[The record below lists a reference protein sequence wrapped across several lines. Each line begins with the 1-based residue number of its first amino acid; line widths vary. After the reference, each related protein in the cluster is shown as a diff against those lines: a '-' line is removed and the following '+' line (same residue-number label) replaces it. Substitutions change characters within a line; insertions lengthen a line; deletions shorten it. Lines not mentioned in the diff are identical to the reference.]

1 MTAGV
6 EDAALALIDGGLS
19 PDDGLQ
25 AALFDAVCD
34 GLSTA
39 VVVYDKNDL
48 VLFASRQ
55 VLNYFPIPSRFLRR
69 ETRLRDFLGA
79 IFDTGIRQTDTQA
92 KASGPTTREDWVTQ
106 KIASHWRERFE
117 SCERYGAD
125 RWVRFVKRR
134 LPTGFGVC
142 IISDISEEKKR
153 EEQWRIDL
161 ERVQLTE
168 DILDNLPF
176 PLFVKDRNMTY
187 VAVNK
192 AFCDRYQTSPD
203 EILGRKGADLFSSD
217 VASRFEESDRHVME
231 TGEMSIS
238 RQRQIARDGIE
249 RDIVT
254 RKLRIGKP
262 GRYFLVAS
270 TQDLPKEGM
279 DVDEFSFA
287 SEIKTSGD
295 QSYKRAYVPVSIL
308 QAAARKPTPMETF
321 VPENFAGRK
330 ILVVTADLAAESAAM
345 KMLAKYGFEACSVR
359 DENEQAAFLDI
370 AGAHGIKIDLV
381 VADNQLGTR
390 CIEIAERQNVPALL
404 LDGFQLA
411 NELTFVIARHFNR
424 SLRGGEAVRD
434 AGETEDAGD
443 WAAASGG
450 GDANIQVLVAEDNDI
465 NQIVFSQILE
475 GLGYS
480 YRIAASGDEAVQ
492 MWAEFRPAIILMD
505 ISLPVL
511 TGFEA
516 AKLIRDM
523 EEGSGRQ
530 TPIIGVL
537 NQAFELDRSQCMAVG
552 MNGVILKPVSPDM
565 LETVFQKYMPD
576 NRSEPVQLAV

>member
-1 MTAGV
+1 MTAGI
-6 EDAALALIDGGLS
+6 EEAALSLISGDLS
-19 PDDGLQ
+19 PDDNLQ

-55 VLNYFPIPSRFLRR
+55 VLHFFPIPPQFLRPT
-69 ETRLRDFLGA
+69 TRLRDFLGA
-79 IFDTGIRQTDTQA
+79 VFDTGIRQSDAQA
-92 KASGPTTREDWVTQ
+92 KAAGSVTREDWVSQ
-106 KIASHWRERFE
+106 KIASHWRERFD

-134 LPTGFGVC
+134 LPSGFGVC

-187 VAVNK
+187 VAVNR

-217 VASRFEESDRHVME
+217 VASRFEESDRHVIE
-231 TGEMSIS
+231 TGEMSVS

-279 DVDEFSFA
+279 DIDEFALA

-295 QSYKRAYVPVSIL
+295 LSYKRAYVPVSVL

-345 KMLAKYGFEACSVR
+345 KMLVKYGFEACSVR
-359 DENEQAAFLDI
+359 DESEQAAFLDI

-411 NELTFVIARHFNR
+411 NELTFLIARHFNR
-424 SLRGGEAVRD
+424 SLRGNDDRTDISD
-434 AGETEDAGD
+434 ADDVSDWPIGADAE
-443 WAAASGG
+443 SG
-450 GDANIQVLVAEDNDI
+450 NIQVLVAEDNDI

-475 GLGYS
+475 GLGYR
-480 YRIAASGDEAVQ
+480 YKIAASGDEAVQ
-492 MWAEFRPAIILMD
+492 MWAEHRPEIVLMD
-505 ISLPVL
+505 TSLPGL
-511 TGFEA
+511 NGFEA
-516 AKLIRDM
+516 ARLIRDM
-523 EEGSGRQ
+523 EQGSGTP

-537 NQAFELDRSQCMAVG
+537 TQAFELDRSQCMDAG
-552 MNGVILKPVSPDM
+552 MNGVILKPVSPDI
-565 LETVFQKYMPD
+565 LETIFRKYMKD
-576 NRSEPVQLAV
+576 DRSQPVQRAV

>member
-1 MTAGV
+1 MTAGI
-6 EDAALALIDGGLS
+6 EEAALSLISGSLS
-19 PDDGLQ
+19 PDDNLQ

-55 VLNYFPIPSRFLRR
+55 VLHFFPIPPQFLRPA
-69 ETRLRDFLGA
+69 TRLRDFLGA
-79 IFDTGIRQTDTQA
+79 VFDTGIRQSDAQA
-92 KASGPTTREDWVTQ
+92 KAAGPVTREDWVSQ
-106 KIASHWRERFE
+106 KIASHWRERFD

-192 AFCDRYQTSPD
+192 AFCDKYQTSPD
-203 EILGRKGADLFSSD
+203 EILGRKGVDLFSSD
-217 VASRFEESDRHVME
+217 VASRFEESDRHVIE
-231 TGEMSIS
+231 TGEMSIT

-270 TQDLPKEGM
+270 TQDLPKDGM
-279 DVDEFSFA
+279 DIDEFAFA

-295 QSYKRAYVPVSIL
+295 LSYKRAYVPVSVL

-321 VPENFAGRK
+321 VPENFTGRK

-345 KMLAKYGFEACSVR
+345 KMLARYGFEACSVR
-359 DENEQAAFLDI
+359 DESEQAAFLDI

-381 VADNQLGTR
+381 VADNQLGAR
-390 CIEIAERQNVPALL
+390 CIEIAERQNIPALL

-411 NELTFVIARHFNR
+411 NELTFLIARHFNR
-424 SLRGGEAVRD
+424 SLRGNDGRTDISIADDVSEWPIGAD
-434 AGETEDAGD
+434 AESGD
-443 WAAASGG
+443 
-450 GDANIQVLVAEDNDI
+450 IQVLVAEDNDI

-475 GLGYS
+475 GLGYR
-480 YRIAASGDEAVQ
+480 YKIAVSGDEAVQ
-492 MWAEFRPAIILMD
+492 MWAEHRPEIVLMD
-505 ISLPVL
+505 ISLPGL
-511 TGFEA
+511 NGFEA
-516 AKLIRDM
+516 ARLIRDM
-523 EEGSGRQ
+523 EQGSDTQ

-537 NQAFELDRSQCMAVG
+537 TQAFELDRSQCMAAG
-552 MNGVILKPVSPDM
+552 MNGVILKPVSPDI
-565 LETVFQKYMPD
+565 LETIFRKHMKD
-576 NRSEPVQLAV
+576 DRSQLAQRAV

>member
-1 MTAGV
+1 MTAGI
-6 EDAALALIDGGLS
+6 EEAALSLISGDLS
-19 PDDGLQ
+19 PDDNLQ

-55 VLNYFPIPSRFLRR
+55 VLHFFPIPPQFLRPT
-69 ETRLRDFLGA
+69 TRLRDFLGA
-79 IFDTGIRQTDTQA
+79 VFDTGIRQSDAQA
-92 KASGPTTREDWVTQ
+92 KAAGSVTREDWVSQ
-106 KIASHWRERFE
+106 KIASHWRERFD

-134 LPTGFGVC
+134 LPSGFGVC

-187 VAVNK
+187 VAVNR

-217 VASRFEESDRHVME
+217 VASRFEESDRHVIE
-231 TGEMSIS
+231 TGEMSVS

-279 DVDEFSFA
+279 DIDEFALA

-295 QSYKRAYVPVSIL
+295 LSYKRAYVPVSVL

-345 KMLAKYGFEACSVR
+345 KMLVKYGFEACSVR
-359 DENEQAAFLDI
+359 DESEQAAFLDI

-411 NELTFVIARHFNR
+411 NELTFLIARHFNR
-424 SLRGGEAVRD
+424 SLRGNDDRTDISD
-434 AGETEDAGD
+434 ADDVSDWPIGADAE
-443 WAAASGG
+443 SG
-450 GDANIQVLVAEDNDI
+450 NIQVLVAEDNDI

-475 GLGYS
+475 WLGYR
-480 YRIAASGDEAVQ
+480 YKIAASGDEAVQ
-492 MWAEFRPAIILMD
+492 MWAEHRPEIVLMD
-505 ISLPVL
+505 TSLPGL
-511 TGFEA
+511 NGFEA
-516 AKLIRDM
+516 ARLIRDM
-523 EEGSGRQ
+523 EQGSGTP

-537 NQAFELDRSQCMAVG
+537 TQAFELDRSQCMDAG
-552 MNGVILKPVSPDM
+552 MNGVILKPVSPDI
-565 LETVFQKYMPD
+565 LETIFRKYMKD
-576 NRSEPVQLAV
+576 DRSQPVQRAV

>member
-1 MTAGV
+1 MTAGI
-6 EDAALALIDGGLS
+6 EEAALSLISGGLS
-19 PDDGLQ
+19 PDDNLQ

-55 VLNYFPIPSRFLRR
+55 VLHFFPIPPQFLRPT
-69 ETRLRDFLGA
+69 TRLRDFLGA
-79 IFDTGIRQTDTQA
+79 VFDTGIRQTDA
-92 KASGPTTREDWVTQ
+92 HARAAGSVAREDWVSQ
-106 KIASHWRERFE
+106 KIASHWRERFD
-117 SCERYGAD
+117 SCERYGTD

-187 VAVNK
+187 VAVNR
-192 AFCDRYQTSPD
+192 AFCDRFQTSPD

-217 VASRFEESDRHVME
+217 VASRFEESDRHVIE
-231 TGEMSIS
+231 TGEMSVS

-270 TQDLPKEGM
+270 TQDLPKDGM
-279 DVDEFSFA
+279 DIDEFALA

-295 QSYKRAYVPVSIL
+295 LSYKRAYVPVSVL

-321 VPENFAGRK
+321 VPENFTGRK

-359 DENEQAAFLDI
+359 DESEQASFLDI

-390 CIEIAERQNVPALL
+390 CIEIAERQSIPALL
-404 LDGFQLA
+404 LDGYQLA
-411 NELTFVIARHFNR
+411 NELTFLIARHFNR
-424 SLRGGEAVRD
+424 SLRGNDDLMDISAEDDVSDWPIGAD
-434 AGETEDAGD
+434 AE
-443 WAAASGG
+443 GG
-450 GDANIQVLVAEDNDI
+450 GVQVLVAEDNDI

-475 GLGYS
+475 GLGYR
-480 YRIAASGDEAVQ
+480 YKIAASGDEAVQ
-492 MWAEFRPAIILMD
+492 MWAEHRPEIVLMD
-505 ISLPVL
+505 TSLPGL
-511 TGFEA
+511 NGFDA
-516 AKLIRDM
+516 ARLIRDM
-523 EEGSGRQ
+523 EQGSDAQ

-537 NQAFELDRSQCMAVG
+537 TQAFELDRNQCMAAG
-552 MNGVILKPVSPDM
+552 MNGVILKPVSPDI
-565 LETVFQKYMPD
+565 LETIFRKYMRD
-576 NRSEPVQLAV
+576 DRSQPAQRAV

>member
-1 MTAGV
+1 MTAGI
-6 EDAALALIDGGLS
+6 EEAALSLINGGLS
-19 PDDGLQ
+19 PDDNLQ

-55 VLNYFPIPSRFLRR
+55 VLHFFPIPPQFLRPA
-69 ETRLRDFLGA
+69 TRLRDFLGA
-79 IFDTGIRQTDTQA
+79 VFDTGIRQTDA
-92 KASGPTTREDWVTQ
+92 HARAAGSVAREDWVSQ
-106 KIASHWRERFE
+106 KIASHWRERFD
-117 SCERYGAD
+117 SSERYGAD

-187 VAVNK
+187 VAVNR

-217 VASRFEESDRHVME
+217 VASRFEESDRHVIE
-231 TGEMSIS
+231 TGEMSVS

-279 DVDEFSFA
+279 DIDEFALA

-295 QSYKRAYVPVSIL
+295 QSYKRAYVPVSVL

-321 VPENFAGRK
+321 VPENFTGRK

-359 DENEQAAFLDI
+359 DEREQASFLDI

-390 CIEIAERQNVPALL
+390 CIEIAERQNIPALL
-404 LDGFQLA
+404 LDGYQLA
-411 NELTFVIARHFNR
+411 NELTFLIARHFNR
-424 SLRGGEAVRD
+424 SLRGDDDRTDIND
-434 AGETEDAGD
+434 ADDVSD
-443 WAAASGG
+443 WPIG
-450 GDANIQVLVAEDNDI
+450 GDDESGRVQVLVAEDNDI

-475 GLGYS
+475 GLGYR
-480 YRIAASGDEAVQ
+480 YKIAASGDEAVQ
-492 MWAEFRPAIILMD
+492 MWAEHRPEIVLMD
-505 ISLPVL
+505 TSLPGL
-511 TGFEA
+511 NGFDA
-516 AKLIRDM
+516 ARLIRDM
-523 EEGSGRQ
+523 EQGSDTQ
-530 TPIIGVL
+530 TPIVGVL
-537 NQAFELDRSQCMAVG
+537 TQAFELDRNQCMAAG
-552 MNGVILKPVSPDM
+552 MNGVILKPVSPDI
-565 LETVFQKYMPD
+565 LETIFRKYMRD
-576 NRSEPVQLAV
+576 DRDQPVQRAV